1 MMNYKG
7 NYSEMDS
14 ENLCIINEKDNNNI
28 NDNNEI
34 LNQLEIKKIWVN

>member
-1 MMNYKG
+1 MNYKG
-7 NYSEMDS
+7 NYSEMDN